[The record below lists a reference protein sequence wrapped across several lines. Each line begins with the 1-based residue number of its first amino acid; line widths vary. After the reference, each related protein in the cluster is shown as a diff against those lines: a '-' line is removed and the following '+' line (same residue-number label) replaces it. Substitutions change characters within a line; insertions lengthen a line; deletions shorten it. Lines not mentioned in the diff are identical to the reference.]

1 MVGFTEGTG
10 SISTCRAGMYLPI
23 NRRLKVINQLTSP
36 PLVGLA
42 GSGEKDIGINYR
54 WAVEGQLVGV
64 RPYNDMGHILAEPS
78 IAIEETMGSTV
89 IGGENTGNGI
99 AVATRRDDVKIG
111 TYTATCTNA
120 DVAEAEIWTLISPT
134 AETLTETLTT
144 QVEYNWQEINVT
156 IGDGAT
162 NFSVGDTF
170 SWVVTFADVIYGALD
185 GKITNIA
192 EGEPIGNALET
203 ISTDELGGYIAIRR
217 I

>member
-1 MVGFTEGTG
+1 MIGVTEGTG
-10 SISTCRAGMYLPI
+10 SIPTYRAGMDLPI
-23 NRRLKVINQLTSP
+23 NRRLIVIDQFTSP

-42 GSGEKDIGINYR
+42 GSGESDVGINYR
-54 WAVEGQLVGV
+54 GVLEGQLIGV
-64 RPYNDMGHILAEPS
+64 RPYNDMGNILAEPS

-99 AVATRRDDVKIG
+99 AVATRGDNVQVG

-144 QVEYNWQEINVT
+144 QVGYNSQEINVT

-185 GKITNIA
+185 GKITNVA
-192 EGEPIGNALET
+192 EGAPVGKALET
-203 ISTDELGGYIAIRR
+203 ISAKELGGYIAIRR
-217 I
+217 Q